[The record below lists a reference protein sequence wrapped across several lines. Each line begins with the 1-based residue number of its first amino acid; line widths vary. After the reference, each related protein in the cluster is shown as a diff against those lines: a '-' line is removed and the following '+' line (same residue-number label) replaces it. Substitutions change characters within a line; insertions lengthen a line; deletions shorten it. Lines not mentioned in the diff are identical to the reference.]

1 MTKKILVVDDDLD
14 FIELL
19 RYRLPDPVYTVLS
32 ATNGTDG
39 LNQVWHHLPDVILMD
54 LSLPDL
60 DGLTLCEILRRQ
72 SSTRQ
77 IPIVMVSALANDVTR
92 YSAEVAGA
100 CGFFA
105 KPLDFDRLKER
116 LSALLAPHRIDAETD
131 RPPIAVG
138 QPSPA

>member
-77 IPIVMVSALANDVTR
+77 IPIVIVSALANDVTR
-92 YSAEVAGA
+92 YSAEIAGA
-100 CGFFA
+100 SGFFA

-116 LSALLAPHRIDAETD
+116 LSALLAHPRIDPETD
-131 RPPIAVG
+131 RPLVVVG
-138 QPSPA
+138 QPSQV